1 MTTGRINQ
9 VSAYHPQ
16 HGGPWED
23 LRASSRRKRHLH
35 TGVCS
40 IRQTSTATRTM
51 HQRVAYPFKGRGKAQ
66 SEQSARLVAQSL
78 PEKLAPTLQISPLT
92 VCQASA
98 DTQTRASHVL
108 EHVATR
114 RGLGKTLTR
123 AEWGDEKDA
132 AQSTDSNTGTLSLRH
147 EQGSR
152 MLNHGRADA
161 PREDNHAFNLRGGAS
176 ATRLWRQLFCTPRA
190 SATPRR

>member
-1 MTTGRINQ
+1 
-9 VSAYHPQ
+9 
-16 HGGPWED
+16 
-23 LRASSRRKRHLH
+23 
-35 TGVCS
+35 
-40 IRQTSTATRTM
+40 M

-78 PEKLAPTLQISPLT
+78 REKLAPTLQISPLT

-98 DTQTRASHVL
+98 DTQTKASHVL

-114 RGLGKTLTR
+114 RGLGKTPTQ

-132 AQSTDSNTGTLSLRH
+132 AQPTDSNTGTLSLRH

-152 MLNHGRADA
+152 MHNHGRADA
-161 PREDNHAFNLRGGAS
+161 PLEGTYVFNLRGSAS
-176 ATRLWRQLFCTPRA
+176 ATRLWGGLFAP
-190 SATPRR
+190 SARRRHPRR